1 MQLKLMEQNSNMQPK
16 ESNSAKHFYISLA
29 KSTLRILAGVV
40 LMTSGDLLKAGALL
54 VVAEVLGIAEEL

>member
-1 MQLKLMEQNSNMQPK
+1 MQPK
-16 ESNSAKHFYISLA
+16 ESNSAKHFYISLT

-54 VVAEVLGIAEEL
+54 IVAEVLGIAEEL

>member
-1 MQLKLMEQNSNMQPK
+1 MQPK

-54 VVAEVLGIAEEL
+54 VVAEVLGIAEEF